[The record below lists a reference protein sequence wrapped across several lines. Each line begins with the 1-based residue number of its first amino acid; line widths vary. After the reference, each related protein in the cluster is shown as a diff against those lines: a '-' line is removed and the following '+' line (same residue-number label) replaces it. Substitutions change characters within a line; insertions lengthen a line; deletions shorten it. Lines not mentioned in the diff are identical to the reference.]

1 MKAAVP
7 LMASATDYEVA
18 ASQQQSDIFLIL
30 SLIIVVSSAVFLLR
44 WTRRQG
50 RPPLPPG
57 PVGLPLLGS
66 LLSLEPDLH
75 RYFARLARAYGP
87 DFSLRLGTR
96 LYVVLSSPAA
106 VREVLKDHD
115 VIFANRDPAATATA
129 VPGTQHGLLWS
140 PHGTLWSTLRKV
152 TVREFIGG
160 GGCNEAVRSLLRRE
174 VRRAIA
180 RLRAREGEPVEVWE
194 LVFST
199 ALNVL
204 TSMLWGGLSEDGD
217 VSMKFRAVVE
227 GVVELL
233 GAPNVSD
240 LFPVLAALDLQGM
253 GRRMKR
259 LWDRYDVLWKKF
271 VEDSGRRGEEDEGKG
286 GKAFLQVMVEVLE
299 RRDQKDPLTMD
310 HVKALFMELILGG
323 TDTTSTTIEW
333 AMAEL
338 MRNPDIMRKIQDELD
353 AVVGKERAVEESDVP
368 KLEYLRAVTK
378 ETLRLHPVAPLL
390 VPRSPSSPCTVGG
403 YTIPKGS
410 KVFVNVWMIQRDAA
424 IWGEDAVEF
433 RPERFLTAADDKY
446 GFRGTNFAYLPFG
459 SGRRMCAGIS
469 LAEKMVTHMLASF
482 LHSFRW
488 QLPEGEK
495 LELGE
500 RFGIALTKAEPLV
513 LVPTA
518 RFDDPDLYS

>member
-50 RPPLPPG
+50 SPPLPPG

-87 DFSLRLGTR
+87 VFSLRLGTR

-106 VREVLKDHD
+106 VREALKDHD

-140 PHGTLWSTLRKV
+140 PHGTLWRTLRKV

-194 LVFST
+194 LVFTT
-199 ALNVL
+199 ALNVM

-259 LWDRYDVLWKKF
+259 IWDRYDVLWKKF

-310 HVKALFMELILGG
+310 HVKALFMELILAG

>member
-1 MKAAVP
+1 
-7 LMASATDYEVA
+7 
-18 ASQQQSDIFLIL
+18 
-30 SLIIVVSSAVFLLR
+30 
-44 WTRRQG
+44 QG
-50 RPPLPPG
+50 RPPRDPSACRSSAAFSPRTRPASPLRPPR
-57 PVGLPLLGS
+57 PRLRPKLQPPCRDQALRRPLLS
-66 LLSLEPDLH
+66 
-75 RYFARLARAYGP
+75 
-87 DFSLRLGTR
+87 
-96 LYVVLSSPAA
+96 AA
-106 VREVLKDHD
+106 VREVLRTTMSSSPT
-115 VIFANRDPAATATA
+115 VIPGLHHRRPQSTALFALEPPWHSLEHAPQGDRAGVYQHRRQRGGPLAAAA
-129 VPGTQHGLLWS
+129 RGAACHRS
-140 PHGTLWSTLRKV
+140 PSCPR
-152 TVREFIGG
+152 
-160 GGCNEAVRSLLRRE
+160 
-174 VRRAIA
+174 
-180 RLRAREGEPVEVWE
+180 GEPVWE

-204 TSMLWGGLSEDGD
+204 TSMLWGLSEDVD
-217 VSMKFRAVVE
+217 VSMKFRAVVR
-227 GVVELL
+227 
-233 GAPNVSD
+233 SRR
-240 LFPVLAALDLQGM
+240 GM

-271 VEDSGRRGEEDEGKG
+271 VEESGRRGEEDEGKG

-310 HVKALFMELILGG
+310 HVKALFLELILGG

-378 ETLRLHPVAPLL
+378 ETLRLHPVVPLL

-446 GFRGTNFAYLPFG
+446 EFRGTNFAYLPFG

-488 QLPEGEK
+488 KLPEGEK

-500 RFGIALTKAEPLV
+500 RFGLVMRKAEPLV

>member
-1 MKAAVP
+1 
-7 LMASATDYEVA
+7 
-18 ASQQQSDIFLIL
+18 
-30 SLIIVVSSAVFLLR
+30 
-44 WTRRQG
+44 
-50 RPPLPPG
+50 
-57 PVGLPLLGS
+57 
-66 LLSLEPDLH
+66 
-75 RYFARLARAYGP
+75 
-87 DFSLRLGTR
+87 
-96 LYVVLSSPAA
+96 
-106 VREVLKDHD
+106 
-115 VIFANRDPAATATA
+115 
-129 VPGTQHGLLWS
+129 
-140 PHGTLWSTLRKV
+140 
-152 TVREFIGG
+152 
-160 GGCNEAVRSLLRRE
+160 
-174 VRRAIA
+174 
-180 RLRAREGEPVEVWE
+180 
-194 LVFST
+194 
-199 ALNVL
+199 
-204 TSMLWGGLSEDGD
+204 MLWGGLSEDGD

-227 GVVELL
+227 GVFELL
-233 GAPNVSD
+233 AAPNVSD
-240 LFPVLAALDLQGM
+240 FFPVLAALDLQGM

-271 VEDSGRRGEEDEGKG
+271 VEESGRRGEEDEGKG

-299 RRDQKDPLTMD
+299 RGDQKDPLTVD
-310 HVKALFMELILGG
+310 HVKTLFLELILGG

-338 MRNPDIMRKIQDELD
+338 MRNPDLMRKIQDELD

-378 ETLRLHPVAPLL
+378 ETLRLHPVVPLL

-446 GFRGTNFAYLPFG
+446 EFSGTNFAYLPFG
-459 SGRRMCAGIS
+459 SGRRLCVGIS

-500 RFGIALTKAEPLV
+500 RYGLVMRKAEPLV